1 MKSPIGRY
9 MMIENFSFGN
19 MVVDGITYTNDIKII
34 RGSVISPWWRKS
46 GHQVN
51 IDDIQD
57 IIEAKPNILVLG
69 KGKPGMMKSTRSLCE
84 FLKQN
89 NIDLIEENT
98 SNAIN
103 TFNRLFKQSKNV
115 CAGFHLT
122 C

>member
-1 MKSPIGRY
+1 

-19 MVVDGITYTNDIKII
+19 IVVDGITYTNDIKII
-34 RGSVISPWWRKS
+34 RGSVIPTWWRKS
-46 GHQVN
+46 GHRV
-51 IDDIQD
+51 DIEDVRD
-57 IIEAKPNILVLG
+57 IIDAKPNILVLG
-69 KGKPGMMKSTRSLCE
+69 KGKPGMMKSTSSLGE

-89 NIDLIEENT
+89 DIYLIEEKT
-98 SNAIN
+98 SKAIK

>member
-19 MVVDGITYTNDIKII
+19 IVVDGITYTNDIKII
-34 RGSVISPWWRKS
+34 RGSVIPTWWRKS
-46 GHQVN
+46 GHRV
-51 IDDIQD
+51 DIEDVRD
-57 IIEAKPNILVLG
+57 IIDAKPNILVLG
-69 KGKPGMMKSTRSLCE
+69 KGKPGMMKSTSSLGE

-89 NIDLIEENT
+89 DIDLIEEKT
-98 SNAIN
+98 SKAIK

>member
-1 MKSPIGRY
+1 

-19 MVVDGITYTNDIKII
+19 IVVNGITYTNDIKII
-34 RGSVISPWWRKS
+34 QGKVIPAWWRKK

-57 IIEAKPNILVLG
+57 IIDENPKILVLG

-89 NIDLIEENT
+89 DIDLIEEKT
-98 SNAIN
+98 STAIK
-103 TFNRLFKQSKNV
+103 TFNRLFKQGKNV

>member
-1 MKSPIGRY
+1 MV
-9 MMIENFSFGN
+9 IENFSFGN
-19 MVVDGITYTNDIKII
+19 IVVNGITYVNDIKII
-34 RGSVISPWWRKS
+34 QGKVIPTWWRKS
-46 GHQVN
+46 GHRVN

-57 IIEAKPNILVLG
+57 ILDANPKILVLG

-89 NIDLIEENT
+89 DIDLIEEKT
-98 SNAIN
+98 SKAIK
-103 TFNRLFKQSKNV
+103 TFNRLFKQGENV

>member
-1 MKSPIGRY
+1 

-19 MVVDGITYTNDIKII
+19 IVVNGITYTNDIKII
-34 RGSVISPWWRKS
+34 QGKVIPTWWRKS
-46 GHQVN
+46 GHRVN

-57 IIEAKPNILVLG
+57 IFDANPKILVLG

-89 NIDLIEENT
+89 DIDLIEEKT
-98 SNAIN
+98 SKAIK
-103 TFNRLFKQSKNV
+103 TFNRLFKQDENV

>member
-1 MKSPIGRY
+1 
-9 MMIENFSFGN
+9 MMIEHFSFGS
-19 MVVDGITYTNDIKII
+19 VIVDGITYTNDIKII
-34 RGSVISPWWRKS
+34 QGQVIPSWWRKS

-57 IIEAKPNILVLG
+57 IIDAKPNILVLG
-69 KGKPGMMKSTRSLCE
+69 KGKPGMMKSTPSLRE

-89 NIDLIEENT
+89 DIELVEEKT
-98 SNAIN
+98 SKAIK
-103 TFNRLFKQSKNV
+103 TFNRLFKQGKNV